1 MYKKGTYKLN
11 LGIEQELYDK
21 VFRVS
26 EQYKITIAETIRMMI
41 ISYDNVF
48 DLASIRNDIAE
59 IKDELFKVYFD
70 VKKLGV

>member
-11 LGIEQELYDK
+11 LGIEQALYDK
-21 VFRVS
+21 VLRVS